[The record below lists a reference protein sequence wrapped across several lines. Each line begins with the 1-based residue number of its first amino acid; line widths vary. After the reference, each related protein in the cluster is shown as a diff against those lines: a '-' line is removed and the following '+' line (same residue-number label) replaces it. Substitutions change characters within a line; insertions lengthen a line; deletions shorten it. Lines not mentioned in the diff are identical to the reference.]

1 MPIVS
6 DPDQRQATGPAR
18 KKRSSAES
26 IGGEVKVKTLEEI
39 REEKRRRKAESIGG
53 GSSSTVTEA
62 PQPQA
67 QEGVLP
73 GQLAWAL

>member
-6 DPDQRQATGPAR
+6 DPDQGPATGPAR
-18 KKRSSAES
+18 KKRSSVES
-26 IGGEVKVKTLEEI
+26 SGGEVKVKTLEEI
-39 REEKRRRKAESIGG
+39 REEKRRKAESIGR